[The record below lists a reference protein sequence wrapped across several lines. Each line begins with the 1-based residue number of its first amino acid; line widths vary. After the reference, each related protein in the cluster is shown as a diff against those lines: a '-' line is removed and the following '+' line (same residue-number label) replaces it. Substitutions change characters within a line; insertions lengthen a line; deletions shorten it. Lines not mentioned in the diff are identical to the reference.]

1 MYTVYKATCIING
14 KLYIGITGNPFDV
27 RQKQHFYDGGRVR
40 PKSVF
45 ARAIKKHGRDAFLW
59 NLVAEQLSKE
69 EAEQLEIELIAHYR
83 KLGYILYNVAPGGA
97 APFLGVPFTEE
108 HRRNISLGK
117 KGLKTPV
124 FLAAMAKRRGV
135 SFSGSA
141 LANVRIANAY
151 SLLCINDGRRY
162 QSIVQAA
169 SVYGISRSAISQS
182 CKNGTPTKFG
192 LSFRSESAP
201 KSSAVAQRQKRV
213 VCLDDGHVFDSVLAA
228 SSHYNI
234 CPPDISSVCQGDAAS
249 AKGLHFA
256 YYSDGF
262 CEDKRHHLLELAI
275 ERSSTNGWTKRR
287 AEPHRTVLKHPVIC
301 LTDGKFYESVSAA
314 SKAYSLD
321 ASSISKMCRK
331 GVPTKKGL
339 HFMYADNAPNVP
351 LLSKGN

>member
-27 RQKQHFYDGGRVR
+27 RQKQHFYDGGRVK

-59 NLVAEQLSKE
+59 VLIAEQLSKE
-69 EAEQLEIELIAHYR
+69 EAEQLEIELIARYR
-83 KLGYILYNVAPGGA
+83 ELGYILYNVAPGGS

-117 KGLKTPV
+117 KGVRSGP

-135 SFSGSA
+135 RFSGSA

-151 SLLCINDGRRY
+151 SILCVTDGRRY

-169 SVYGISRSAISQS
+169 SVYGVSRSAISQC
-182 CKNGTPTKFG
+182 CKNGTPTKSG
-192 LSFRSESAP
+192 LFFRSESAP
-201 KSSAVAQRQKRV
+201 RSSAITQRQKRV
-213 VCLDDGHVFDSVLAA
+213 VCLDDGQVYDSVLSA
-228 SSHYNI
+228 SAHYNI

-249 AKGLHFA
+249 AKDLHFA
-256 YYSDGF
+256 YHSDSF
-262 CEDKRHHLLELAI
+262 CEDKRHRLLELAL
-275 ERSSTNGWTKRR
+275 ERSSTNGWIKRR

-331 GVPTKKGL
+331 GVPTKRGL
-339 HFMYADNAPNVP
+339 HFMYAEKAPSVLP
-351 LLSKGN
+351 LSKGN